1 MINLNGGLQRGRT
14 CFVSF
19 ERKKKISLDMNIVF
33 RQLCH
38 ILIKKQ
44 PRMDA
49 ELPKVTLAADNI
61 WGRRDFLYTLSACYL
76 GCLLLKLW

>member
-1 MINLNGGLQRGRT
+1 
-14 CFVSF
+14 
-19 ERKKKISLDMNIVF
+19 MNIVF

-61 WGRRDFLYTLSACYL
+61 WGRRDFLYTLSASYL